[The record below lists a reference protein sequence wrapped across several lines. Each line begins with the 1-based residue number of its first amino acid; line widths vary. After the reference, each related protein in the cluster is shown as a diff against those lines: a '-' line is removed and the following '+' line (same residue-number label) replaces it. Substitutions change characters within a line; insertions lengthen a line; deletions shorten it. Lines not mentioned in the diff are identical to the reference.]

1 MMKWA
6 SAFSYLPIDYAVSLA
21 KVQDQTQRVLFDNNL
36 NGEKIRLR
44 LSNRYS
50 TKPLTLWRVS
60 VGIVRDG
67 QVQNTSLI
75 YRDGNPVIQ
84 LKPGEECWSDA
95 LEYSVAAG
103 DTIAVSTYVKEQQE
117 IESIC
122 IFWSK
127 EGANVSLSA
136 SGNYVSGESFAD
148 YPAEEVYSVVRD
160 DIHKGIVF
168 YGFTGL
174 QVLTEESVKVIAAF
188 GDSIT
193 HMSFVTNALY
203 KRLYAAYPG
212 QVTLLNRGIGGNRV
226 LHDATFVDSI
236 PGKGSCFGEAGVK
249 RFEENVFGQEQAD
262 VVLVLE
268 GINDIMHPIQF
279 ACRKEQVTPQEL
291 VEGYQKYMEIAHR
304 HHARIF
310 GATITPCGNE
320 EYPKD
325 WLPAFEA
332 IRLETNR
339 RIREGIGYDGYFD
352 YDEAVRDIH
361 RAGYMKEEYHIG
373 DGLHPNDRGGA
384 AMAGKVQLEKLM
396 GDDEKWQ

>member
-1 MMKWA
+1 M
-6 SAFSYLPIDYAVSLA
+6 
-21 KVQDQTQRVLFDNNL
+21 
-36 NGEKIRLR
+36 
-44 LSNRYS
+44 
-50 TKPLTLWRVS
+50 
-60 VGIVRDG
+60 
-67 QVQNTSLI
+67 
-75 YRDGNPVIQ
+75 
-84 LKPGEECWSDA
+84 
-95 LEYSVAAG
+95 
-103 DTIAVSTYVKEQQE
+103 
-117 IESIC
+117 
-122 IFWSK
+122 
-127 EGANVSLSA
+127 
-136 SGNYVSGESFAD
+136 
-148 YPAEEVYSVVRD
+148 
-160 DIHKGIVF
+160 
-168 YGFTGL
+168 
-174 QVLTEESVKVIAAF
+174 
-188 GDSIT
+188 
-193 HMSFVTNALY
+193 
-203 KRLYAAYPG
+203 
-212 QVTLLNRGIGGNRV
+212 
-226 LHDATFVDSI
+226 
-236 PGKGSCFGEAGVK
+236 K